1 MIQDELTWAIRV
13 TGAEPRHSLRGQAV
27 DRCCVPKT
35 DTSTP
40 WSLWV
45 DLSEKGEGFQEEAM
59 VNCWWDL
66 TLMTSI
72 FKSRSETEEE
82 IVQRWWGA
90 HSKEFLKPP
99 KAERNKE
106 GPGTLRGHRAQS
118 TPSSQ
123 SAVSLP
129 EL

>member
-1 MIQDELTWAIRV
+1 MRV
-13 TGAEPRHSLRGQAV
+13 TGTEPHHSLRGQAV
-27 DRCCVPKT
+27 DKCCVPKT
-35 DTSTP
+35 DPSIP

-45 DLSEKGEGFQEEAM
+45 NLSGKGKS
-59 VNCWWDL
+59 WWDL

-82 IVQRWWGA
+82 TMQRWRGA
-90 HSKEFLKPP
+90 NSKEFLKPP

-123 SAVSLP
+123 SAVSLL